1 MSDRILFSIGEA
13 LIDMIPS
20 RVGCSFDE
28 VPAFSPRV
36 GGAPANVCAAV
47 ARLGGRSALL
57 SQLGDDPFGHKIA
70 RVLAGCGVE
79 LSHLEFTSKASTA
92 LAFVSLAENGQRTF
106 SFCRKPSADL
116 LYAPEQIDPGW
127 FSQAFAL
134 HFCSVSLVDSPM
146 RYAHLAAITAARE
159 AGAILSFD
167 PNLRFPLWPD
177 REQLRQ
183 TVWQFLPLTHI
194 LKLSDEELPFL
205 TGTEDI
211 EAALPT
217 LFTGDVQLVL
227 YTCGSKGA
235 RAYTRTASARAL
247 TGAGPRTGG
256 NFQTSVEVQ
265 GIHGLL
271 ADQLIVAIDKLY
283 SESVGIHSFAG
294 QVEVQNRVL
303 LIPVIVQVQILTGDH
318 LAACQSDA
326 LSSPVHAGAVHH
338 GNSEGFH
345 KILGIQNGGVYL
357 NAIGQTEVQSEGL
370 GENSVGHK
378 NNVLV
383 HAKIFREH
391 RLAGADFHAKS
402 LTVPGLNI
410 AVGRNIDATQI
421 ADFIVLVD
429 HSAILQLEADVISF
443 GIAGSEGCH
452 GEQTQGQNQGHQQRQ
467 YAGMFFHL

>member
-70 RVLAGCGVE
+70 RALAGCGVE

-167 PNLRFPLWPD
+167 LNLRFPLWPN

-211 EAALPT
+211 EAALPA

-235 RAYTRTASARAL
+235 RAYTRTASARARSPKVTAGRRDHRRAAKAFPQAPDRVSDLFQPLLCLQRAAPRRHRQLPHLGTDGAARNRFFPALRANLQHILYFL
-247 TGAGPRTGG
+247 T
-256 NFQTSVEVQ
+256 F
-265 GIHGLL
+265 ICY
-271 ADQLIVAIDKLY
+271 IV
-283 SESVGIHSFAG
+283 
-294 QVEVQNRVL
+294 
-303 LIPVIVQVQILTGDH
+303 
-318 LAACQSDA
+318 
-326 LSSPVHAGAVHH
+326 
-338 GNSEGFH
+338 
-345 KILGIQNGGVYL
+345 
-357 NAIGQTEVQSEGL
+357 
-370 GENSVGHK
+370 
-378 NNVLV
+378 
-383 HAKIFREH
+383 
-391 RLAGADFHAKS
+391 
-402 LTVPGLNI
+402 
-410 AVGRNIDATQI
+410 
-421 ADFIVLVD
+421 
-429 HSAILQLEADVISF
+429 
-443 GIAGSEGCH
+443 
-452 GEQTQGQNQGHQQRQ
+452 
-467 YAGMFFHL
+467 

>member
-70 RVLAGCGVE
+70 RALAACGVE

-92 LAFVSLAENGQRTF
+92 LAFVSLAENGERTF

-116 LYAPEQIDPGW
+116 LYTPEQIDPVW
-127 FSQAFAL
+127 FSQAFGL

-211 EAALPT
+211 EAALPA

-227 YTCGSKGA
+227 YTCGSKGVC
-235 RAYTRTASARAL
+235 AYTRTASARARSPKVTAVDT
-247 TGAGPRTGG
+247 TGAGDGFIGSFLWQLQRDGVTAAELPKLSRKRLTEYLTFS
-256 NFQTSVEVQ
+256 NRFCAISVQ
-265 GIHGLL
+265 HHG
-271 ADQLIVAIDKLY
+271 AIDSY
-283 SESVGIHSFAG
+283 
-294 QVEVQNRVL
+294 
-303 LIPVIVQVQILTGDH
+303 PT
-318 LAACQSDA
+318 LAQMEQ
-326 LSSPVHAGAVHH
+326 P
-338 GNSEGFH
+338 E
-345 KILGIQNGGVYL
+345 
-357 NAIGQTEVQSEGL
+357 
-370 GENSVGHK
+370 
-378 NNVLV
+378 
-383 HAKIFREH
+383 
-391 RLAGADFHAKS
+391 ADFP
-402 LTVPGLNI
+402 LL
-410 AVGRNIDATQI
+410 
-421 ADFIVLVD
+421 
-429 HSAILQLEADVISF
+429 
-443 GIAGSEGCH
+443 
-452 GEQTQGQNQGHQQRQ
+452 
-467 YAGMFFHL
+467 

>member
-211 EAALPT
+211 EAALPA

-235 RAYTRTASARAL
+235 RAYTRTASARA
-247 TGAGPRTGG
+247 R
-256 NFQTSVEVQ
+256 
-265 GIHGLL
+265 
-271 ADQLIVAIDKLY
+271 
-283 SESVGIHSFAG
+283 
-294 QVEVQNRVL
+294 
-303 LIPVIVQVQILTGDH
+303 
-318 LAACQSDA
+318 
-326 LSSPVHAGAVHH
+326 SPKVTAR
-338 GNSEGFH
+338 FC
-345 KILGIQNGGVYL
+345 
-357 NAIGQTEVQSEGL
+357 
-370 GENSVGHK
+370 
-378 NNVLV
+378 
-383 HAKIFREH
+383 
-391 RLAGADFHAKS
+391 
-402 LTVPGLNI
+402 
-410 AVGRNIDATQI
+410 
-421 ADFIVLVD
+421 
-429 HSAILQLEADVISF
+429 
-443 GIAGSEGCH
+443 GSCSG
-452 GEQTQGQNQGHQQRQ
+452 T
-467 YAGMFFHL
+467 A